1 MSKRSKVRILIAD
14 DHAVFRY
21 GLKALLESEPG
32 FTVVGEAVDGS
43 EVLQLVT
50 ALKPTVLMLDLA
62 MPRLT
67 GLEALRDLS
76 STNGQMRTIMLTAAI
91 EKRQIVEA
99 LQLGARGILL
109 KSAAVELVTKCI
121 EKVLAGEYWV
131 GREGVTS
138 LVNYLQSMK
147 QGLDESAE
155 PSLRDFTPRE
165 REIISAI
172 LTGRMNK
179 EIAATLLIS
188 EDTVKRHL
196 SNIFA
201 KAGVSNRLELAI
213 WSRKGWFRQL
223 QPTTLEPGSR
233 S

>member
-1 MSKRSKVRILIAD
+1 
-14 DHAVFRY
+14 
-21 GLKALLESEPG
+21 
-32 FTVVGEAVDGS
+32 
-43 EVLQLVT
+43 
-50 ALKPTVLMLDLA
+50 
-62 MPRLT
+62 
-67 GLEALRDLS
+67 
-76 STNGQMRTIMLTAAI
+76 MRTIMLTAAI

-155 PSLRDFTPRE
+155 PGLRDFTPRE

-213 WSRKGWFRQL
+213 WSRKGL
-223 QPTTLEPGSR
+223 V
-233 S
+233 